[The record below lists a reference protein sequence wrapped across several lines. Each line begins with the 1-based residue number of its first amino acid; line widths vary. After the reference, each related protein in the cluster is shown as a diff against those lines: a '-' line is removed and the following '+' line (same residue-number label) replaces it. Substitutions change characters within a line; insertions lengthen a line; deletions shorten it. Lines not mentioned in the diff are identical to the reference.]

1 MSEDIYKA
9 ARHQREVSKLSD
21 RGRETAGVMGGSAAG
36 IIAGTGASAAS
47 SMHEMGRAL
56 ATSGEAKPTKFSRL
70 TRSNKGF
77 AALMGASSGAGGLA
91 GLLAAKGANARRRR
105 KKAESVEA
113 SKALSE
119 EAYRVFA
126 HAKRPGFGVTPPPKM
141 KKPRKNK
148 YGALF
153 MDERAPQ
160 TTLRQV
166 RPPGTAPEGMVETKR
181 KVEATSPTG
190 KQEGFRT
197 FLDRREA
204 VASAPGPG
212 RQYAQ
217 LSNKRYREG
226 LARHEA
232 VRTGQ
237 LPRRVQLTP
246 AQRHVPR
253 WNG

>member
-1 MSEDIYKA
+1 MSEAIYKA
-9 ARHQREVSKLSD
+9 ARHQREISKLSD
-21 RGRETAGVMGGSAAG
+21 RGRETAGIIGGSAAG
-36 IIAGTGASAAS
+36 IAGGTAGVTGLALQDLGRQINDREISRASRFAGT
-47 SMHEMGRAL
+47 
-56 ATSGEAKPTKFSRL
+56 
-70 TRSNKGF
+70 NKGF
-77 AALMGASSGAGGLA
+77 AAIMGGSSAVGGLA